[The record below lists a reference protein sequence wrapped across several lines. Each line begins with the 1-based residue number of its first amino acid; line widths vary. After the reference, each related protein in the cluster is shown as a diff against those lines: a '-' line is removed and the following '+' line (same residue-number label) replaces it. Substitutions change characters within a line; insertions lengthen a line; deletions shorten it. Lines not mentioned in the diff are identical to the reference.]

1 MPDTKQAAQRC
12 NNILGLSKGGVPA
25 VKHSMDGIRGSVDR
39 LYQTL
44 NQSEA
49 SEMLKCRQQMI
60 DIYLLPLDAADAT
73 AQGGGRLH
81 PQMAIAIHLH
91 VFAMVAVL
99 GLAACYHR
107 AVAVLMMEAGRD
119 EVAACTE

>member
-1 MPDTKQAAQRC
+1 MECQQSSIQWMEFEATF
-12 NNILGLSKGGVPA
+12 
-25 VKHSMDGIRGSVDR
+25 DR

-99 GLAACYHR
+99 GLAARYHR
-107 AVAVLMMEAGRD
+107 AVLQF
-119 EVAACTE
+119 